1 MLNQALYA
9 ASLVTFAFGAVMFSV
24 LVVLYWRGKRRSPVL
39 AAFTLALAASFV
51 INLALQVVD
60 WPPLSTALNVVT
72 ALLPALIFH
81 LVYAQEARDLPAAP
95 VWKWM
100 VIAFYVLSVTL
111 GWNRPAAVLSAGAGL
126 ALAARLLS
134 RRQLDRRGNH
144 YRIWTAALLAA
155 ILFTS
160 AMQLSSDP
168 LPLFTPLPDYLVL
181 ALFSV
186 ALYYQE
192 RLIFFDVV
200 IKRGAMFLVALT
212 GLTILA
218 TFGFRFLG
226 NPQIDWTRVWI
237 GALALTPFWMA
248 APWVYRGLENFVDR
262 AWLGRRYAAEEAE
275 QKFARQI
282 QGAGTESELR
292 ERAAVSL
299 AEIFGSRAEVS
310 VAAPPEPNGG
320 MIAGSAHVF
329 ERAGGAPFLSD
340 DHRLLR
346 SLARTFD
353 VVLENV
359 RFRAREE
366 QLRLLASRAELKA
379 LRAQINPHFLFNA
392 LNAIAGLIASDP
404 ALADETIERLASVF
418 RYALTRSETEWVRL
432 DEELAFVEAYLQVE
446 QARFGK
452 RLRVEME
459 IDPAARTA
467 QVPAVSV
474 QPLVE
479 NAVKH
484 GVSVKEGPGVVAVRA
499 KAAGGRLRLEVFD
512 SGPGFPA
519 GFTLGE
525 GGRGL
530 RNISDRLAGYYG
542 ASARLWWQ
550 KEEHGSSVFF
560 EIPLNGDAR
569 SDRG

>member
-9 ASLVTFAFGAVMFSV
+9 ASLVTFTFGAVMFSV

-51 INLALQVVD
+51 INLAMQVVD
-60 WPPLSTALNVVT
+60 WPALPVALSVVT

-81 LVYAQEARDLPAAP
+81 LEYAQEARDLPFAP
-95 VWKWM
+95 LWKWM
-100 VIAFYVLSVTL
+100 VMALYVVSLTL
-111 GWNRPAAVLSAGAGL
+111 GWNRPASVLSAGAGM

-134 RRQLDRRGNH
+134 RRKLDRRGQH
-144 YRIWTAALLAA
+144 YRMWTAA
-155 ILFTS
+155 ILSALVFTS
-160 AMQLSSDP
+160 AVQLSDP
-168 LPLFTPLPDYLVL
+168 APLFSLLPDYLVL
-181 ALFSV
+181 ALFSIT
-186 ALYYQE
+186 LYYRE

-212 GLTILA
+212 GLTMFA
-218 TFGFRFLG
+218 TFGFRFLD
-226 NPQIDWTRVWI
+226 NSQIDWTRVWI

-248 APWVYRGLENFVDR
+248 APWIYRGVENFADR

-275 QKFARQI
+275 QKFAREI
-282 QGAGTESELR
+282 QGAGTEAELR
-292 ERAAVSL
+292 ERAAASL
-299 AEIFGSRAEVS
+299 ADIFRSHAEISCSEGSDS
-310 VAAPPEPNGG
+310 GDG
-320 MIAGSAHVF
+320 ISAGSLHVA
-329 ERAGGAPFLSD
+329 ERVSGAPFLSD

-353 VVLENV
+353 VVLDNV

-404 ALADETIERLASVF
+404 ALADETIERLARVF

-432 DEELAFVEAYLQVE
+432 DEELAFVQAYLQIE
-446 QARFGK
+446 QARFGR

-459 IDPAARTA
+459 IDPAARA
-467 QVPAVSV
+467 VQVPAVSV

-479 NAVKH
+479 NAIKH

-499 KAAGGRLRLEVFD
+499 KTAEGRLRLEVFD

-519 GFTLGE
+519 GFAIGE

-530 RNISDRLAGYYG
+530 RNIADRLAGYYG

-550 KEEHGSSVFF
+550 NETNGSSVFF